1 MLKMLKRRVPRP
13 GQPDGERG
21 SITVFVVVFAIAV
34 VFLTGLIL
42 DGGIALNARERAV
55 DIAGQAARAA
65 AGDIDLTTLEGG
77 GKPVIGAGACARA
90 QELIQQYAAID
101 NGGVDKVDSTEMVM
115 CRAPQGA
122 EEATVEVRIST
133 TPIVGILGG
142 FVEYGQDNAF
152 TECGINAGGQC

>member
-1 MLKMLKRRVPRP
+1 MLRLKVLLRP

-65 AGDIDLTTLEGG
+65 AGDIDVTTLEGG
-77 GKPVIGAGACARA
+77 GKPVIGPGACARA
-90 QELIQQYAAID
+90 EELIQQYAAVD
-101 NGGVDKVDSTEMVM
+101 NGGVDKVDSAEMVM
-115 CRAPQGA
+115 CDAPVGSQHA
-122 EEATVEVRIST
+122 QVEVRIST
-133 TPIVGILGG
+133 TPIVGVLGG
-142 FVEYGQDNAF
+142 FTEYGTQNAF
-152 TECGINAGGQC
+152 TECGINAEGDC

>member
-1 MLKMLKRRVPRP
+1 MLK
-13 GQPDGERG
+13 PDQSAAERG

-77 GKPVIGAGACARA
+77 GKPVIGPGACARA

-101 NGGVDKVDSTEMVM
+101 NGGVDKVDSAEMVM
-115 CRAPQGA
+115 CNAPVGSETA
-122 EEATVEVRIST
+122 KIEVRITT
-133 TPIVGILGG
+133 TPIVGVLGG
-142 FVEYGQDNAF
+142 FTEYGTDTAF
-152 TECGINAGGQC
+152 TECGINAGGEC